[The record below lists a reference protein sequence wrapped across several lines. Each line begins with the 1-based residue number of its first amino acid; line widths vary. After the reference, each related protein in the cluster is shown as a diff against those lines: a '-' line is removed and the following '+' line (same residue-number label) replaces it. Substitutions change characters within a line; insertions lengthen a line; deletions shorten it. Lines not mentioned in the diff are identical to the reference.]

1 MRCSRATC
9 SQTNSKCELWGAVVR
24 EKGLLR
30 EQGAGKVRNLE
41 GKLVVCLPEAVILYG
56 SSREKVIL
64 EKQDHT
70 GDCSESEVAHPVSR
84 LVDSRAYIALHQRP
98 DGK

>member
-1 MRCSRATC
+1 MQCSRTTC

-41 GKLVVCLPEAVILYG
+41 DKLVVCLPEAVILYG
-56 SSREKVIL
+56 SSREKVKL
-64 EKQDHT
+64 EKQDHI
-70 GDCSESEVAHPVSR
+70 GDCSESEVAHPVSHMG
-84 LVDSRAYIALHQRP
+84 LILYP
-98 DGK
+98 TW